1 MTRRNRNTLKNYFL
15 NGSVPTEDQFED
27 LVDSTLNI
35 IDEGFDK
42 SPSDGLKISQLG
54 DCGRLISFYKENL
67 AGRPLYFIRV
77 DRDENL
83 VVGTDES
90 RNILFTAENP
100 DGAPAVRVGINTNQP
115 EMELDVAGVVRAE
128 GRLGVPG
135 RLNNNELKV
144 PADGNWYDIT
154 GNLYGCQAF
163 EVTAGVGGRRTEGRY
178 SLMHAV
184 ALNTFNPKGFFFNF
198 LNLKKSIKY
207 QSAHFRSRNDKLRL
221 RWQDKG
227 DRNYSLQLKSST
239 DFGPNIQVKYYLTKL
254 WFDEDMSGSRTEPN
268 EGADRDAAIS

>member
-1 MTRRNRNTLKNYFL
+1 MTRRNRNTLKNYFQ

-42 SPSDGLKISQLG
+42 SPSDGLKVSQLG
-54 DCGRLISFYKENL
+54 DSGRLISFFKEHL
-67 AGRPLYFIRV
+67 AGKPLYFIRM

-83 VVGTDES
+83 VVGAEGN

-100 DGAPAVRVGINTNQP
+100 DGAPAVRVGINTDEP
-115 EMELDVAGVVRAE
+115 ENELDVVGVIRAE
-128 GRLGVPG
+128 GRIGVAS
-135 RLNNNELKV
+135 RLNSQELKV
-144 PADGNWYDIT
+144 PADGNWHDIT
-154 GNLYGCQAF
+154 GSLYGCQAF

-178 SLMHAV
+178 ALMHAV

-198 LNLKKSIKY
+198 LNLKKNIKY

-221 RWQDKG
+221 RWRDKG
-227 DRNYSLQLKSST
+227 DRNYSLQLRSST

-254 WFDEDMSGSRTEPN
+254 WFDDDMSGSRLEPN
-268 EGADRDAAIS
+268 EGENAAAANS